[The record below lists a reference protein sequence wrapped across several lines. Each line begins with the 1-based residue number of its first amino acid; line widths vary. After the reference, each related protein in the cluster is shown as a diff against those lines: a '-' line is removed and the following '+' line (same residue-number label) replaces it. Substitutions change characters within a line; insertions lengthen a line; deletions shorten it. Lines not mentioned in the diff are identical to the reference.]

1 MPIMDIRRTAFELF
15 LSLLYPSSVHRI
27 LCHECSLIT
36 YTHSVPTTNDAPRQ
50 LNVDDW
56 ISVLDQSHRWRCDK
70 VRMVA
75 VERLR
80 LLPMDDVLK
89 IAVWRKYNLDE
100 NDLLP
105 CFQVLG
111 TRDSPLTLNEGRLL
125 ELELVLRVSA
135 LRESVQRGVI
145 AYTKQS
151 TGIGSDLLDMLPS
164 HRVKELV
171 CRALLPEFM
180 KC

>member
-1 MPIMDIRRTAFELF
+1 M
-15 LSLLYPSSVHRI
+15 
-27 LCHECSLIT
+27 
-36 YTHSVPTTNDAPRQ
+36 
-50 LNVDDW
+50 
-56 ISVLDQSHRWRCDK
+56 
-70 VRMVA
+70 RMVA